1 MDKDTVSRFIDAV
14 AKQQEAARQLLSAHP
29 ELLEA
34 RWIHHETLLH
44 FLAVEGSEEG
54 VRFLA
59 EAGADVNVTN
69 EFGDGPLLEVALLGN
84 DRIAAILIEHGAD
97 PNATSPTHDNV
108 LHAAVQS
115 GNARLVDLLLTAGA
129 RAEYETDLGETIMD
143 AVPQRPEL
151 RANMLAVLVRHG
163 VRIDG

>member
-1 MDKDTVSRFIDAV
+1 MDKDTIGRFIDA
-14 AKQQEAARQLLSAHP
+14 AAQQQEVARQLLSMHP

-34 RWIHHETLLH
+34 RWIHNETVLH
-44 FLAVEGSEEG
+44 FLAVEGLEAG

-59 EAGADVNVTN
+59 EAGADVNVVN

-84 DRIAAILIEHGAD
+84 DRVAAILIEHGAD
-97 PNATSPTHDNV
+97 PNATSPTRDNV

-115 GNARLVDLLLTAGA
+115 GNAQLVDLLLTAGA
-129 RAEYETDLGETIMD
+129 RANYETDLGETIKD
-143 AVPQRPEL
+143 ALPRRPEL
-151 RANMLAVLVRHG
+151 RKNILAVLVNHG